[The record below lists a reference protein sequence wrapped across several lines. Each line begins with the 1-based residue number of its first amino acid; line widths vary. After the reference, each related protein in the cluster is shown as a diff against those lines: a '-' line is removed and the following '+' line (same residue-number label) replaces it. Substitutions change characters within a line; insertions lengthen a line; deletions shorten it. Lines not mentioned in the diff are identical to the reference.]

1 MTTAGETIAPQ
12 PSTPLFRAPGRGR
25 VKGTRLTRTALVLA
39 VLLGT
44 GAGSA
49 AVAQAATTGANN
61 GSKASTPHAVRTPP
75 AAFGTVESVG
85 TGTFTV
91 KEPKGTTVTVDVTS
105 STTYK
110 DGKVTSPTFAN
121 VTTGE
126 MVAVEGTTASGI
138 VTAKSVLIGFAG
150 GMGHNHGHGP
160 GAA

>member
-12 PSTPLFRAPGRGR
+12 PSTPPFRFPDRGR
-25 VKGTRLTRTALVLA
+25 VKGTRLTRTAVVLA

-61 GSKASTPHAVRTPP
+61 SSKASAQHGVRTPP

-91 KEPKGTTVTVDVTS
+91 KERKGTTVTVDVTS
-105 STTYK
+105 STTYR

-126 MVAVEGTTASGI
+126 MVVVEGTTASGI
-138 VTAKSVLIGFAG
+138 VTAKSVLIGMGG
-150 GMGHNHGHGP
+150 GMGHNHRHGP
-160 GAA
+160 GPA